1 MSWQEFDSACPGLG
15 DLVDKVTSAAGRQID
30 SIVST
35 ITDSPTAGT
44 ASGIGAKISAAV
56 SAAKAEAESVIEK
69 AKGAVGEIEQ
79 TLQEFAQ
86 ETQAKIEDLQA
97 QLEGAVGEVREQIL
111 QEIENAKAALA
122 EVIPPW
128 LQKSPEE
135 LLSDVVNRVCDP
147 DVSELVKPTEGVA
160 KKAVPSV
167 APAENP
173 STTAVEVFAAP
184 SKPPIQVNPIVQ

>member
-1 MSWQEFDSACPGLG
+1 MSWQDFESACPGLG
-15 DLVDKVTSAAGRQID
+15 ALTDKVTSAANRQID

-35 ITDSPTAGT
+35 ITNTPTAGT
-44 ASGIGAKISAAV
+44 AAGIGSKISSAV

-69 AKGAVGEIEQ
+69 AKGTVGEIEQ

-86 ETQAKIEDLQA
+86 ETQAKIEYLQA
-97 QLEGAVGEVREQIL
+97 QLEGAIGEAREQIL
-111 QEIENAKAALA
+111 QQIENAKAALA

-135 LLSDVVNRVCDP
+135 LLQDVVNRVCDP
-147 DVSELVKPTEGVA
+147 DVNGLVKPTEGVA

-173 STTAVEVFAAP
+173 ASTAVETFAAP
-184 SKPPIQVNPIVQ
+184 ARPPIQKNPIVQ